1 MFKTMYHDYHKIT
14 VETQLNDML
23 CNCRKVLDI
32 VWEKRPKW
40 LNDERLYNLATSAL
54 PNDRKCAILDALTNH
69 NEREVNA
76 LRIPKS
82 KSYTK

>member
-1 MFKTMYHDYHKIT
+1 MYHDYHKVV

-23 CNCRKVLDI
+23 YDSRKILDI

-40 LNDERLYNLATSAL
+40 LNDEHLYNLATSTL

-76 LRIPKS
+76 LKIPKS
-82 KSYTK
+82 KPDKK

>member
-1 MFKTMYHDYHKIT
+1 M
-14 VETQLNDML
+14 
-23 CNCRKVLDI
+23 
-32 VWEKRPKW
+32 WEKRPKW
-40 LNDERLYNLATSAL
+40 LNDERLYNLATSTL